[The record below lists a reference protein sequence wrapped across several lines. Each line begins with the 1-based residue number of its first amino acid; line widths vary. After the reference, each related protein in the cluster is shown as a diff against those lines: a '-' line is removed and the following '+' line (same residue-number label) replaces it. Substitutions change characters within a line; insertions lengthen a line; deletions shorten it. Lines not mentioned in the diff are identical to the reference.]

1 MCPLWS
7 QKPWWNATSGLRDKI
22 SWCARRTPERYAG
35 ATDILSVP
43 REQQEGELMDLI
55 ERIDELQVL
64 VEEAKSVPLSS
75 SVVINRDEFLELLAQ
90 LKEEVPDEVRQAR
103 WMSRDKEELIARAR
117 KEGDRILSEAREQR
131 DRLLSRTEIV
141 HAAQREADRI
151 LEDARDRAA
160 RKRAEAED
168 YIDQKLAA
176 FEILLNKTLTTV
188 AKGREHLR
196 GETSTAPPQGRP
208 DAESLPEGPFDA
220 EELGEPA
227 I

>member
-1 MCPLWS
+1 
-7 QKPWWNATSGLRDKI
+7 
-22 SWCARRTPERYAG
+22 
-35 ATDILSVP
+35 
-43 REQQEGELMDLI
+43 MDLI

-103 WMSRDKEELIARAR
+103 WMTRDKEELIARAR
-117 KEGDRILSEAREQR
+117 KEADRILAEAREQR

-141 HAAQREADRI
+141 HAAQREAERI
-151 LEDARDRAA
+151 LDEGRERAA
-160 RKRAEAED
+160 RMRSEAED

-188 AKGREHLR
+188 AKGREQLR
-196 GETSTAPPQGRP
+196 GEPVAPPPPQTQDGGG
-208 DAESLPEGPFDA
+208 LPQGPFDA
-220 EELGEPA
+220 EELGEPVT
-227 I
+227 